1 MALVHLKTATQHRRY
16 SVRAFPFQWI
26 LPCNL
31 RQGIAFERDMDIRF
45 SRLQDRAA
53 VLARSVVQRA
63 TLISESRDITSLQ
76 PVLSFG

>member
-1 MALVHLKTATQHRRY
+1 
-16 SVRAFPFQWI
+16 
-26 LPCNL
+26 L

-53 VLARSVVQRA
+53 VLARSAVQRA

-76 PVLSFG
+76 PALSFG